1 MFDRKGKKK
10 QRLAISVKAL
20 TVKDIEKAAERI
32 DSEFPDEGAED
43 ALIAVA
49 HVCVQAG
56 ARIMANEI
64 IHGER
69 SAEEYA
75 AMRRDV
81 SDIAEMT
88 VLAHALEAKGKKV
101 TLEDILKEV
110 LG

>member
-1 MFDRKGKKK
+1 MFDRKGKKE
-10 QRLAISVKAL
+10 QRLTISVRAL

-56 ARIMANEI
+56 ARIMADEI

-81 SDIAEMT
+81 SDIAEMA

>member
-1 MFDRKGKKK
+1 MFDRKGKKE
-10 QRLAISVKAL
+10 QRLTISVRAL

-56 ARIMANEI
+56 ARIMADEI

-75 AMRRDV
+75 GMRRDV
-81 SDIAEMT
+81 SDIAELT
-88 VLAHALEAKGKKV
+88 VLTHALDAKGKGV

>member
-1 MFDRKGKKK
+1 MFDRKGKKE
-10 QRLAISVKAL
+10 QRLTISVRAL
-20 TVKDIEKAAERI
+20 TVKDIERAAERI

-56 ARIMANEI
+56 ARIMADEI

-75 AMRRDV
+75 GMRRDV
-81 SDIAEMT
+81 SDIAELT
-88 VLAHALEAKGKKV
+88 VLTHALDAKGKGV

>member
-56 ARIMANEI
+56 ARIMADEI

-88 VLAHALEAKGKKV
+88 VLAHALEAKGKGAS
-101 TLEDILKEV
+101 LADILKEV

>member
-10 QRLAISVKAL
+10 QRLTISVKAL
-20 TVKDIEKAAERI
+20 TAKDIEKAIGRI
-32 DSEFPDEGAED
+32 DSAFPDEGAED
-43 ALIAVA
+43 ALTAVA

-56 ARIMANEI
+56 ARIMADEI
-64 IHGER
+64 IHGEL

-81 SDIAEMT
+81 SDIAELT
-88 VLAHALEAKGKKV
+88 VLEHALDAKGKGV
-101 TLEDILKEV
+101 SLADILKEV

>member
-10 QRLAISVKAL
+10 RLAISVKAL
-20 TVKDIEKAAERI
+20 TVKDIERAIGRI
-32 DSEFPDEGAED
+32 DSEFPDKGAED

-56 ARIMANEI
+56 ARIMAGEI

>member
-1 MFDRKGKKK
+1 MFDRKGKKE
-10 QRLAISVKAL
+10 QRLAISVRAL
-20 TVKDIEKAAERI
+20 TVKDIEKAIGRI

-56 ARIMANEI
+56 ARIMADEI

-88 VLAHALEAKGKKV
+88 VLAHALEAKGKGAS
-101 TLEDILKEV
+101 LADILKEV
-110 LG
+110 IG

>member
-1 MFDRKGKKK
+1 MSDRKGKKK
-10 QRLAISVKAL
+10 QRLAISVKEL

-49 HVCVQAG
+49 HACVQVG
-56 ARIMANEI
+56 ARIMADEI

-75 AMRRDV
+75 AMRRNV

>member
-1 MFDRKGKKK
+1 MFDRKDKKK
-10 QRLAISVKAL
+10 RLAISVKAL
-20 TVKDIEKAAERI
+20 TVKDIERAAERI
-32 DSEFPDEGAED
+32 DSEFPDEDAED
-43 ALIAVA
+43 ALVAVA

-56 ARIMANEI
+56 ARIMADEI

-75 AMRRDV
+75 EMRRDV
-81 SDIAEMT
+81 SDIAEIT

>member
-56 ARIMANEI
+56 ARIMADEI

-69 SAEEYA
+69 SSEEYA
-75 AMRRDV
+75 AMRREV
-81 SDIAEMT
+81 SDIAELT
-88 VLAHALEAKGKKV
+88 VLMHALVGKGKKV

>member
-1 MFDRKGKKK
+1 MFDRKDEKK
-10 QRLAISVKAL
+10 RLTISVKAL
-20 TVKDIEKAAERI
+20 TVEDIEKALGRI
-32 DSEFPDEGAED
+32 DREFPDEGAED

-49 HVCVQAG
+49 HACVQAG
-56 ARIMANEI
+56 ARIMVDEI

-75 AMRRDV
+75 AMRRDLEG
-81 SDIAEMT
+81 IAEMT
-88 VLAHALEAKGKKV
+88 VLTHALDAKGKGV

>member
-1 MFDRKGKKK
+1 MFDRKGKKE
-10 QRLAISVKAL
+10 QRLTISVRAL
-20 TVKDIEKAAERI
+20 TVKDIEKAAEHI

-56 ARIMANEI
+56 ARIMADEI

-75 AMRRDV
+75 GMRRDV
-81 SDIAEMT
+81 SDIAELT
-88 VLAHALEAKGKKV
+88 VLTHALDAKGKGV

>member
-1 MFDRKGKKK
+1 MFDRKGKKE
-10 QRLAISVKAL
+10 QRLTISVRAL

-56 ARIMANEI
+56 ARIMADEI

-75 AMRRDV
+75 GMRRDV
-81 SDIAEMT
+81 SDIAELT
-88 VLAHALEAKGKKV
+88 VLAHALDAKGKGV

>member
-10 QRLAISVKAL
+10 RLTVSVKAL
-20 TVKDIEKAAERI
+20 TVKDIEKAIGRI
-32 DSEFPDEGAED
+32 DSEFPDKGAED

-49 HVCVQAG
+49 HTCVQAG
-56 ARIMANEI
+56 ARIMADEI

-75 AMRRDV
+75 GMRRDV
-81 SDIAEMT
+81 SEIAELT
-88 VLAHALEAKGKKV
+88 VLTHALDAKGKGV
-101 TLEDILKEV
+101 TLENILKEV

>member
-20 TVKDIEKAAERI
+20 TVKDIERAAERI
-32 DSEFPDEGAED
+32 DSEFPVAGAED

-56 ARIMANEI
+56 ARIMADEI

>member
-1 MFDRKGKKK
+1 MFDRKGKKE
-10 QRLAISVKAL
+10 QRLTISVRAL

-49 HVCVQAG
+49 HACVQAG
-56 ARIMANEI
+56 SRIMADEI

-81 SDIAEMT
+81 SDIAELT

>member
-1 MFDRKGKKK
+1 MFDRKGKKE
-10 QRLAISVKAL
+10 QRLTISVRAL

-43 ALIAVA
+43 VLIAVA

-56 ARIMANEI
+56 ARIMADEI

-75 AMRRDV
+75 GMRRDV
-81 SDIAEMT
+81 SDIAELT
-88 VLAHALEAKGKKV
+88 VLTHALDAKGKGV

>member
-1 MFDRKGKKK
+1 MFDRKGKKE
-10 QRLAISVKAL
+10 QRLTISVRAL

-49 HVCVQAG
+49 HACVQAG
-56 ARIMANEI
+56 ARIMADEI

-81 SDIAEMT
+81 SDIAELT